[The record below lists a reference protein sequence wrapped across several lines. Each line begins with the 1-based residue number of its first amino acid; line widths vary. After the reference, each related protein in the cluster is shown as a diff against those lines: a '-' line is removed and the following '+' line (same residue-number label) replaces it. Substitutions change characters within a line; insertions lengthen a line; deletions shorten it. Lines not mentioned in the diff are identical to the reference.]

1 MRQIQF
7 IDYFSNMGR
16 IDEYLRNVKLDRMS
30 QMPTYLPGC
39 GPEDDM
45 FDSFDM
51 HPQDMDFK
59 VYAAGEKDSFTNEY
73 YNERLQITTSHSI
86 EDSIPGKSLK
96 WIVVETNTK
105 KIVGFVRF
113 GSPTINSKPRN
124 EWLGMTPELSR
135 FNRHSIMGFIIVPTQ
150 PFGFNY
156 LGGKLLALLC
166 CSHEA
171 REKINSKYNSDIC
184 LFETT
189 SLYGSTKSSSQYDG
203 LKPYLRY
210 KGLTQSDFTPLLHD
224 NVFKDLNKWFITRNN
239 DQMLVKED
247 ASSRKLKTQ
256 QRMIAVIQKS
266 LQGEKLE
273 DFKAAIANAKSLTEK
288 KRTYFSDYGFSN
300 SREVIRGDT
309 NKLIENPINYDK
321 FYMENLIKWWKNKA
335 SKRYDSLKSE
345 GNFAQNLR
353 CGVKTWT
360 LTSLDNGTQRLA
372 QLYQHQQR
380 EFD

>member
-1 MRQIQF
+1 MQLELDDAIYAADKF

-30 QMPTYLPGC
+30 QMQTSLLGM

-45 FDSFDM
+45 FDAFDM
-51 HPQDMDFK
+51 HPEDMDIK
-59 VYAAGEKDSFTNEY
+59 VYTAGVKGGFSNEY
-73 YNERLQITTSHSI
+73 FSERLQITTSHAI

-96 WIVVETNTK
+96 WIVKEMNTN
-105 KIVGFVRF
+105 KILGFCRF

-124 EWLGMTPELSR
+124 DWLGSVPELSR
-135 FNRHSIMGFIIVPTQ
+135 FNRHAIMGFIIVPTQ

-156 LGGKLLALLC
+156 LGGKLLSLLC
-166 CSHEA
+166 CSHQA
-171 REKINSKYNSDIC
+171 RETLNSKYNADIC

-203 LKPYLRY
+203 LKPYMRY
-210 KGLTQSDFTPLLHD
+210 RGLTQSDFTPLLHD

-345 GNFAQNLR
+345 GKLR
-353 CGVKTWT
+353 TELEVWSK
-360 LTSLDNGTQRLA
+360 DMDIDIIR
-372 QLYQHQQR
+372 
-380 EFD
+380 

>member
-1 MRQIQF
+1 MQLNIDDATYAADQF

-30 QMPTYLPGC
+30 QMPTYLPGF
-39 GPEDDM
+39 GPEEDM
-45 FDSFDM
+45 FDAFDM
-51 HPQDMDFK
+51 HPEDMDFK
-59 VYAAGEKDSFTNEY
+59 VYTAGEKGSFTNEY
-73 YNERLQITTSHSI
+73 FNERLQITTSHSI

-124 EWLGMTPELSR
+124 EWLGTTPELSR

-171 REKINSKYNSDIC
+171 RLKINEKYNTDIC

-224 NVFKDLNKWFITRNN
+224 HIFKDLNKWFVARNDN
-239 DQMLVKED
+239 QLLVKED

-256 QRMIAVIQKS
+256 QRMISIIQKS
-266 LQGEKLE
+266 LQGNEKLSQ
-273 DFKAAIANAKSLTEK
+273 FKDAIVTAKNLTEQ
-288 KRTYFSDYGFSN
+288 KRTYFSDYGFAN
-300 SREVIRGDT
+300 SREVIRGDED
-309 NKLIENPINYDK
+309 KLIENPINFDK

-335 SKRYDSLKSE
+335 SKRYESLKSE
-345 GNFAQNLR
+345 GNLR
-353 CGVKTWT
+353 TELEVWSK
-360 LTSLDNGTQRLA
+360 DMDIDIIR
-372 QLYQHQQR
+372 
-380 EFD
+380 

>member
-1 MRQIQF
+1 MILDLDDATYAADQF

-30 QMPTYLPGC
+30 QMPTYLPGF
-39 GPEDDM
+39 GPEEDM
-45 FDSFDM
+45 FDAFDM
-51 HPQDMDFK
+51 HPEDMDFK
-59 VYAAGEKDSFTNEY
+59 VYTAGEKGSFTNEY
-73 YNERLQITTSHSI
+73 FNERLQITTSHSI

-124 EWLGMTPELSR
+124 EWLGTTPELSR

-171 REKINSKYNSDIC
+171 RLKINEKYNTDIC

-224 NVFKDLNKWFITRNN
+224 HIFKDLNKWFVARNDN
-239 DQMLVKED
+239 QLLVKED

-256 QRMIAVIQKS
+256 QRMISIIQKS
-266 LQGEKLE
+266 LNGNEKLVQ
-273 DFKAAIANAKSLTEK
+273 FKDAIASAKSLTEQ
-288 KRTYFSDYGFSN
+288 KRTYFSDYGFAN
-300 SREVIRGDT
+300 SREVIRGDEDV
-309 NKLIENPINYDK
+309 LVENPINFDK

-345 GNFAQNLR
+345 GNLR
-353 CGVKTWT
+353 TELEVWSK
-360 LTSLDNGTQRLA
+360 DMDIDIIR
-372 QLYQHQQR
+372 
-380 EFD
+380 

>member
-1 MRQIQF
+1 MILDLDDAIYAADQF

-30 QMPTYLPGC
+30 QMPTYIPGF

-45 FDSFDM
+45 FDAFDM
-51 HPQDMDFK
+51 HPEDMNFK
-59 VYAAGEKDSFTNEY
+59 VYSAGEKGSFTNEY
-73 YNERLQITTSHSI
+73 FNERLQITTSHSI

-96 WIVVETNTK
+96 WVVVETNTK
-105 KIVGFVRF
+105 KCVGFIRF

-124 EWLGMTPELSR
+124 EWLGTTPELSR

-150 PFGFNY
+150 PFGYNY

-171 REKINSKYNSDIC
+171 RLQLNKKYNADIC

-224 NVFKDLNKWFITRNN
+224 HIFKDLNKWFIERNN
-239 DQMLVKED
+239 NQLLVKED

-256 QRMIAVIQKS
+256 QRMISVIQKS
-266 LQGEKLE
+266 LNGNAKLNQ
-273 DFKAAIANAKSLTEK
+273 FKDAIATAKNLTEK
-288 KRTYFSDYGFSN
+288 KRTYFSDYGFAN
-300 SREVIRGDT
+300 SREVIRGDEET
-309 NKLIENPINYDK
+309 LIENPINFDK
-321 FYMENLIKWWKNKA
+321 FYMENLITWWKNKA
-335 SKRYDSLKSE
+335 SKRYESLKSE
-345 GNFAQNLR
+345 GTLR
-353 CGVKTWT
+353 TELEVWSK
-360 LTSLDNGTQRLA
+360 DMDIDIIR
-372 QLYQHQQR
+372 
-380 EFD
+380 

>member
-1 MRQIQF
+1 MQLCETDAEYAAGKF
-7 IDYFSNMGR
+7 IDYFSNKGR
-16 IDEYLRNVKLDRMS
+16 IDEYLRNVKLDRIS
-30 QMPTYLPGC
+30 QQTPSLPGF

-45 FDSFDM
+45 FSDFDM
-51 HPQDMDFK
+51 HPQDMNFK
-59 VYAAGEKDSFTNEY
+59 VYAAGEKDSFSNEFF
-73 YNERLQITTSHSI
+73 NERLQITTSHAI
-86 EDSIPGKSLK
+86 ESSVPGKSLK
-96 WIVVETNTK
+96 WIVQETNSK
-105 KIVGFVRF
+105 KIVGFCRF

-124 EWLGMTPELSR
+124 EWLGHVPELTR
-135 FNRHSIMGFIIVPTQ
+135 FNRHAIMGFIIVPTQ

-156 LGGKLLALLC
+156 LGGKLLALMC
-166 CSHEA
+166 CSHAA
-171 REKINSKYNSDIC
+171 REKLNSKYDADIC

-239 DQMLVKED
+239 DQTLVKED

-309 NKLIENPINYDK
+309 DKLIENPINYDK

-345 GNFAQNLR
+345 GKLR
-353 CGVKTWT
+353 TELEVWSK
-360 LTSLDNGTQRLA
+360 DMDIDIIR
-372 QLYQHQQR
+372 
-380 EFD
+380 

>member
-1 MRQIQF
+1 MMLGVDDATYAADQF

-30 QMPTYLPGC
+30 QMPTYIPGC

-45 FDSFDM
+45 FDAFNM
-51 HPQDMDFK
+51 HPEDMNFK
-59 VYAAGEKDSFTNEY
+59 VYTAGEDYSFTNEY
-73 YNERLQITTSHSI
+73 FNERLQITTSHSI

-105 KIVGFVRF
+105 KIVGFIRF

-124 EWLGMTPELSR
+124 DWLGQPPELSR

-150 PFGFNY
+150 PFGYNY

-171 REKINSKYNSDIC
+171 RLELNKKYNTDIC

-224 NVFKDLNKWFITRNN
+224 HIFKDLNRWFIERNN
-239 DQMLVKED
+239 NQLLVKEN

-256 QRMIAVIQKS
+256 QRMISIISKS
-266 LQGEKLE
+266 LQGNVKLSQ
-273 DFKAAIANAKSLTEK
+273 FKDAIATAKSLTEQ
-288 KRTYFSDYGFSN
+288 KRTYFSDYGFAN
-300 SREVIRGDT
+300 SREVIRGDED
-309 NKLIENPINYDK
+309 KLIENPINFDK
-321 FYMENLIKWWKNKA
+321 FYMENLITWWKNKA
-335 SKRYDSLKSE
+335 SKRYESLKSE
-345 GNFAQNLR
+345 GTLR
-353 CGVKTWT
+353 TELEVWSK
-360 LTSLDNGTQRLA
+360 DMEIDIIR
-372 QLYQHQQR
+372 
-380 EFD
+380 